1 MVSSDWVS
9 SNWGFLVLPA
19 ISIFG
24 CITNLVNIAVLIN
37 PKMKDISFKYILV
50 TCICD
55 LLFLMLGTYTFNTL
69 CADCPLYHTY
79 FTQFD
84 DFIIVRYINISLT
97 VFIILIEITVSLIRY
112 SVLKN
117 KTYLLSLN
125 FYLVI
130 GVLFLISFLIY
141 SPLLFF
147 KEIKPIQRNNNTEY
161 IQVKTQLGLSL
172 FGTITSI
179 TVQSIRGILA
189 MLVLTSINV
198 LNSIEFRKR
207 YSNRFK
213 NRSINMTEINIRCHF
228 YLYNC

>member
-1 MVSSDWVS
+1 MVDWVS

-19 ISIFG
+19 INIFG

-79 FTQFD
+79 LTQFD
-84 DFIIVRYINISLT
+84 DLFIVRYINTSLT
-97 VFIILIEITVSLIRY
+97 IFIILIDIIVSLIRY

-117 KTYLLSLN
+117 KTSLLSFN
-125 FYLVI
+125 FYLVA

-161 IQVKTQLGLSL
+161 IQVKTPLGLSL

-179 TVQSIRGILA
+179 TVQSTRGILA
-189 MLVLTSINV
+189 MFVLTSINV

-213 NRSINMTEINIRCHF
+213 NPSTNMTESNIRCH
-228 YLYNC
+228 LYNY